1 MPEFTHGVGG
11 PPPMP
16 GARLLPWLDS
26 EGRPA
31 FLAPG
36 SEGGT
41 LARLADSLEGAQL
54 HDAAIVLDHSLAV
67 LANSGASDHEL
78 RFVAERLAECLHNAL
93 NVAESRGMRLH
104 QDDNGAGE

>member
-1 MPEFTHGVGG
+1 MAEFTHGAGG
-11 PPPMP
+11 WPPTP
-16 GARLLPWLDS
+16 GARLLPWRDG

-31 FLAPG
+31 HLAPG
-36 SEGGT
+36 NEGGT

-67 LANSGASDHEL
+67 LANGGAADHEL
-78 RFVAERLAECLHNAL
+78 RFVAERLSECLHNAL
-93 NVAESRGMRLH
+93 NVAESRGLRLH